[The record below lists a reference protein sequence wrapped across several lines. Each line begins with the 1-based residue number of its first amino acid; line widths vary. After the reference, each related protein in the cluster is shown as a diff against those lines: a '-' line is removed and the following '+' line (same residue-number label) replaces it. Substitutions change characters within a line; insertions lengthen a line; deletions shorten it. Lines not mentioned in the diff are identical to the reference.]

1 MLLRSHELIS
11 TAYRYDLHVI
21 LFSFDLKNLEINIMI
36 ECWIEFYISCL
47 KKYLKR
53 CTDDSSNFEIN
64 LLAYKKA
71 QNN

>member
-53 CTDDSSNFEIN
+53 CTDD
-64 LLAYKKA
+64 L
-71 QNN
+71 